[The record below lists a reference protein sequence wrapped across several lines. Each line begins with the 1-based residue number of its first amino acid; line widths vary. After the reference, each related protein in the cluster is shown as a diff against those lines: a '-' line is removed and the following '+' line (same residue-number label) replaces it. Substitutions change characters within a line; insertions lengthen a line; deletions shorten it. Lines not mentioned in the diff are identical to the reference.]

1 MILLFSSQLHIKV
14 QHELAVLFPRKIAF
28 RAGFVQDSFAFLV
41 SQICFDKKMII
52 FLCCCLVLQN
62 DVFLLAYIKMCVFLL
77 NCNTMLILFTIQSR
91 FSSLFLLLF
100 GGMEDAQLFTSI
112 LLVVCS

>member
-1 MILLFSSQLHIKV
+1 
-14 QHELAVLFPRKIAF
+14 
-28 RAGFVQDSFAFLV
+28 
-41 SQICFDKKMII
+41 
-52 FLCCCLVLQN
+52 
-62 DVFLLAYIKMCVFLL
+62 MCVFLL